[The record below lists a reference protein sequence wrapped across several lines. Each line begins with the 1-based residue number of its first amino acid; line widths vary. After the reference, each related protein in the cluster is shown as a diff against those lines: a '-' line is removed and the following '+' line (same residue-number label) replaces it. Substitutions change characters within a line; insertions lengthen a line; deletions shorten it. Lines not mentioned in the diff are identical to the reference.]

1 MTTVNV
7 GLGERAYDILIGDG
21 LVASAGQEIA
31 ARLPGIRVGRGYR
44 RQRCGRASC
53 RR

>member
-21 LVASAGQEIA
+21 LIARAGHEIA
-31 ARLPGIRVGRGYR
+31 RACPAFAPPSSPTRTSPPRILR
-44 RQRCGRASC
+44 R
-53 RR
+53 